1 MSATGTMMDKKAW
14 MKWIISLALGGIFL
28 LIPEQGVYTYN
39 VKMFFTITVICL
51 ALVAFEVLSEL
62 AVGVLLPSLYCFFNV
77 APADVVFAPW
87 LDTTMMLLVGSFFM
101 ATSLEECGLLRR
113 VACWIMCKAKG
124 NYIMILMAM
133 YLTGVVLNLMTT
145 GRGYLIIGA
154 LAFGLCVTLN
164 ALGTRVGAAVAV
176 SAMIGACSS
185 HMFTYAATNWAVIK
199 SMGAEYLSDD
209 AVTPF
214 SLIVHNW
221 PMFFVCGLMVF
232 IIGKWYKPD
241 QPIPEVSFFQDQ
253 LEKMGKITRR
263 EKWNIVMMAC
273 ILVYIFTTGIHGLNI
288 NYAFCVLPWMVYL
301 PFINAADAST
311 LRKVNLKPVIFAAG
325 CMGIGTVADSLGLGD
340 VLVNLLS
347 TLTSGGSNPFLL
359 FLVVFIIVFGLNFLM
374 TPLAVFS
381 LITAPVLALATSLGH
396 DPVPYAYMISSLS
409 EAIILPYEY
418 IPYLIIYGFSM
429 IKMKDFI
436 ILNAFRSVMIF
447 LGFLVIMIPYW
458 MLIGLI

>member
-1 MSATGTMMDKKAW
+1 MSASGAMMDKKAW

-214 SLIVHNW
+214 
-221 PMFFVCGLMVF
+221 P
-232 IIGKWYKPD
+232 
-241 QPIPEVSFFQDQ
+241 
-253 LEKMGKITRR
+253 
-263 EKWNIVMMAC
+263 
-273 ILVYIFTTGIHGLNI
+273 
-288 NYAFCVLPWMVYL
+288 
-301 PFINAADAST
+301 
-311 LRKVNLKPVIFAAG
+311 
-325 CMGIGTVADSLGLGD
+325 
-340 VLVNLLS
+340 
-347 TLTSGGSNPFLL
+347 
-359 FLVVFIIVFGLNFLM
+359 
-374 TPLAVFS
+374 
-381 LITAPVLALATSLGH
+381 
-396 DPVPYAYMISSLS
+396 
-409 EAIILPYEY
+409 
-418 IPYLIIYGFSM
+418 
-429 IKMKDFI
+429 
-436 ILNAFRSVMIF
+436 
-447 LGFLVIMIPYW
+447 
-458 MLIGLI
+458 